1 MIRMAVYDE
10 WHKQLARST
19 IPKGQRMQTIHF
31 AGGYLWDVRAFVK
44 TLPGVVATE
53 AERANGA
60 SNSLERLYY
69 GYAER

>member
-1 MIRMAVYDE
+1 
-10 WHKQLARST
+10 
-19 IPKGQRMQTIHF
+19 MQTIHF